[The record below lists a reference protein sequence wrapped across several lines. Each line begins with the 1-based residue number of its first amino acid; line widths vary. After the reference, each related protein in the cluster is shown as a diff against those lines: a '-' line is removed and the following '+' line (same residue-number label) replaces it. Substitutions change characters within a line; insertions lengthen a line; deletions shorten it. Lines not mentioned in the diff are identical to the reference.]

1 VPLHI
6 ELHCIRLFMYNGN
19 RLRREGLAIVSLP
32 GIRYHRT
39 CVPRQRRSPV
49 LAPLFDEHP
58 LHILT
63 VTEVTRDIKEL
74 LEETFASV
82 WVEGEISNWR
92 VVQSGHA
99 YFTLKDA
106 HTQLRTVMFRSA
118 LRQLPFEP
126 EAGMQVV
133 ARGRLTV
140 YEPRGDYQLL
150 AESLE
155 PKGVGALQV
164 AFEQLKERLFQEGL
178 FDETRKRP
186 LPLVPQRIG
195 IVTSP
200 TGAAIRDIIQ
210 VVHRRRANVHLY
222 LYPAHVQGKEA
233 VPDIVRGIAALNAW
247 RPQLDVLIVG
257 RGGGSLEDLWAFNE
271 EKVVR
276 AIAASEIP
284 VISAVGHEIDYT
296 IADFVADLRA
306 PTPSAAAELVVRSEE
321 ELRQQLLALLARM
334 QTVTQYTVRQ
344 AHTALDRIMSC
355 RVLREPH
362 RLVEA
367 RQQYA
372 DDLMLQLEKG
382 WQNSLQERTGR
393 VDQAARALVR
403 LNPRVRC
410 QRLGTHVHTLHH
422 RLETAMRSHL
432 TLHREK
438 LNGLGST
445 LHSLSPLA
453 ILGRGYS
460 ICRDPVTQR
469 LATST
474 AAVHPGQQ
482 VEVLLSDGQLT
493 CTVDAIQKRE
503 SDGVRFDLRASLEAL
518 RGNRRGHGNGRP

>member
-1 VPLHI
+1 ML
-6 ELHCIRLFMYNGN
+6 G
-19 RLRREGLAIVSLP
+19 
-32 GIRYHRT
+32 
-39 CVPRQRRSPV
+39 
-49 LAPLFDEHP
+49 PLFDATP
-58 LHILT
+58 FHIHT
-63 VTEVTRDIKEL
+63 VTEVTRDIKDL
-74 LEETFASV
+74 LEDTFASV

-106 HTQLRTVMFRSA
+106 NSQLRTVMFRSA

-133 ARGRLTV
+133 AHGRLTV

-150 AESLE
+150 AEMLE

-195 IVTSP
+195 IVTSA
-200 TGAAIRDIIQ
+200 TGAAIRDIIY

-233 VPDIVRGIAALNAW
+233 VPDLVRGIAALNAW
-247 RPQLDVLIVG
+247 RPKLDVMIVG
-257 RGGGSLEDLWAFNE
+257 RGGGSLEDLWAFND
-271 EKVVR
+271 EKVAR

-306 PTPSAAAELVVRSEE
+306 PTPSAAAEVVVKSED
-321 ELRQQLLALLARM
+321 ELRQQLQALLARM
-334 QTVTQYTVRQ
+334 QTVAQHTVRH
-344 AHTALDRIMSC
+344 AHTALDRLMTSRI
-355 RVLREPH
+355 LREPH

-367 RQQYA
+367 RQQFI
-372 DDLMLQLEKG
+372 DDLLLQLEKG
-382 WQNSLQERTGR
+382 WQNSSQERTRR
-393 VDQAARALVR
+393 VQQATKALVR
-403 LNPRVRC
+403 LNPRVRW
-410 QRLGTHVHTLHH
+410 QRLRASLHTLQH
-422 RLETAMRSHL
+422 RLDTAMWAQL
-432 TLHREK
+432 GLHREK

-453 ILGRGYS
+453 VLGRGYS
-460 ICRDPVTQR
+460 ICRDPKTQR
-469 LATST
+469 LTAST
-474 AAVHPGQQ
+474 AGVHPGQQ

-493 CTVDAIQKRE
+493 CTVDEIHQRE
-503 SDGVRFDLRASLEAL
+503 SGGGRFDLRASLEAL
-518 RGNRRGHGNGRP
+518 RGNRRGPGN

>member
-1 VPLHI
+1 
-6 ELHCIRLFMYNGN
+6 M
-19 RLRREGLAIVSLP
+19 
-32 GIRYHRT
+32 
-39 CVPRQRRSPV
+39 
-49 LAPLFDEHP
+49 LAPLFDERP
-58 LHILT
+58 FHILT

-74 LEETFASV
+74 LEDTFASV

-106 HTQLRTVMFRSA
+106 QTQLRTVMFRSA
-118 LRQLPFEP
+118 LRQLPFDP

-150 AESLE
+150 AETLE
-155 PKGVGALQV
+155 PKGVGALQI

-195 IVTSP
+195 IITSP

-233 VPDIVRGIAALNAW
+233 VPDIVQGIAALNAW

-271 EKVVR
+271 EKVAR

-284 VISAVGHEIDYT
+284 VISAVGHEVDYT

-306 PTPSAAAELVVRSEE
+306 PTPSVAAELVVKSEE
-321 ELRQQLLALLARM
+321 ELRQSLQALLARM
-334 QTVTQYTVRQ
+334 QTVVQHTLRH
-344 AHTALDRIMSC
+344 AHTALEHLMTC

-367 RQQYA
+367 RQQYV
-372 DDLMLQLEKG
+372 DDLLLQLEKG
-382 WQNSLQERTGR
+382 WQNSVQERTRR
-393 VDQAARALVR
+393 VHQAARALTR
-403 LNPRVRC
+403 LNPRLRW
-410 QRLGTHVHTLHH
+410 QRLGTHVHTLQH
-422 RLETAMRSHL
+422 RLDTAMRSRL
-432 TLHREK
+432 TLHREQ

-453 ILGRGYS
+453 VLGRGYS

-474 AAVHPGQQ
+474 ASVYPGQQ
-482 VEVLLSDGQLT
+482 VEVLLSDGDLT
-493 CTVDAIQKRE
+493 CTVDTIQQRE
-503 SDGVRFDLRASLEAL
+503 SGGGQFDLRASLEAL
-518 RGNRRGHGNGRP
+518 RGNRRGPGNGRP

>member
-1 VPLHI
+1 
-6 ELHCIRLFMYNGN
+6 M
-19 RLRREGLAIVSLP
+19 
-32 GIRYHRT
+32 
-39 CVPRQRRSPV
+39 
-49 LAPLFDEHP
+49 LAPLFDERP

-63 VTEVTRDIKEL
+63 ITEVTRDIKEL
-74 LEETFASV
+74 LEDTFASV

-106 HTQLRTVMFRSA
+106 QTQLRTVMFRSA
-118 LRQLPFEP
+118 LRQLPFDP

-133 ARGRLTV
+133 AHGRLTV

-150 AESLE
+150 AETLE

-186 LPLVPQRIG
+186 LTLVPQRIG

-233 VPDIVRGIAALNAW
+233 VPDIVQGIAALNAW

-271 EKVVR
+271 EKVAR
-276 AIAASEIP
+276 AIATSEIP

-306 PTPSAAAELVVRSEE
+306 PTPSVAAELVVKSEE
-321 ELRQQLLALLARM
+321 ELRRPLQALLARM
-334 QTVTQYTVRQ
+334 QTVTQHTLRH
-344 AHTALDRIMSC
+344 AHTALAHLMTC

-367 RQQYA
+367 RQQYV
-372 DDLMLQLEKG
+372 DDLLLQLEKG
-382 WQNSLQERTGR
+382 WQNSMHERTR
-393 VDQAARALVR
+393 HVHQITRRLVR
-403 LNPRVRC
+403 LNPQLRW
-410 QRLGTHVHTLHH
+410 QRLGTHVRTLQH
-422 RLETAMRSHL
+422 RLETAMRSRL
-432 TLHREK
+432 TLQREQ

-445 LHSLSPLA
+445 LNSLSPLA
-453 ILGRGYS
+453 VLGRGYS

-469 LATST
+469 LVTSI
-474 AAVHPGQQ
+474 AAVQPGQQ
-482 VEVLLSDGQLT
+482 VEVLLSEGHLT
-493 CTVDAIQKRE
+493 CTVDVIQQRE
-503 SDGVRFDLRASLEAL
+503 SDGGRFDLRASLEAF
-518 RGNRRGHGNGRP
+518 RGNRRGPGNGRP